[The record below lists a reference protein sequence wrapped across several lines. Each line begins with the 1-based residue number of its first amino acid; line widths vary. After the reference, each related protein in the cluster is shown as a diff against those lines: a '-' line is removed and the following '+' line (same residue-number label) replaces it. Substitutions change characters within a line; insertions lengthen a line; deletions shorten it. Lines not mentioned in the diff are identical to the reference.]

1 MAATTTPAAT
11 GTPGGGGGVE
21 LVEKTTPYEG
31 YFRIDV
37 YRLRHKRFG
46 GGWTEVMTRELF
58 ERGQAAVVLP
68 YDPARDAVVL
78 IEQFRIGAYAAGLE
92 PWLIEPVAGIV
103 EPGESP
109 EQVARREAVEE
120 AGCEIAELEPIGTVL
135 STPGGCSEVLHLYC
149 GRVDSAGVGGLHGLP
164 HEHEDIRAF
173 TLPLDTALAR
183 LAAAE
188 YNNASTVMTL
198 QWLALNRDRLRKKW
212 S

>member
-1 MAATTTPAAT
+1 MASTTPPAPNSAAD
-11 GTPGGGGGVE
+11 VE
-21 LVEKTTPYEG
+21 LVEKTTPYDG
-31 YFRIDV
+31 YFQIDV

-46 GGWTEVMTRELF
+46 GGWSEVMSRELF

-68 YDPARDAVVL
+68 YDPARDTVVL
-78 IEQFRIGAYAAGLE
+78 IEQFRIGAYAAGLA

-103 EPGESP
+103 EPGETP
-109 EQVARREAVEE
+109 EDVARREALEE

-135 STPGGCSEVLHLYC
+135 STPGGCSELVHLYC
-149 GRVDSAGVGGLHGLP
+149 GRVDSAGVGGIHGLD

-173 TLPLDTALAR
+173 TLPADTALER
-183 LAAAE
+183 LARCE

-198 QWLALNRDRLRKKW
+198 QWLALNRERLRKIW

>member
-1 MAATTTPAAT
+1 MSPAPSHAS
-11 GTPGGGGGVE
+11 GVE
-21 LVEKTTPYEG
+21 VLERINRFDG

-37 YRLRHKRFG
+37 YRLRHRRFG

-58 ERGQAAVVLP
+58 ERGHAAVVLP

-92 PWLIEPVAGIV
+92 PWLIEPVAGIA

-149 GRVDSAGVGGLHGLP
+149 GRVDSAGVGGLHGLE

-173 TLPLDTALAR
+173 TLPLDTALER
-183 LAAAE
+183 LAKGE

-198 QWLALNRDRLRKKW
+198 QWLALNRERLKKKW